1 MTLDADIAAF
11 LARPPAAQPAS
22 LEAIRAETDRVL
34 LTLQGAPEAV
44 DRIEDLSA
52 DSPASDAA
60 VPVRAYWP
68 AGSARGQALPALVF
82 GHAGG
87 WCLVSLKTYDTP
99 CRALANATGCVVFSV
114 DYRLAPEHP
123 YPIPLEDFYRALLW
137 VADHAETLGIDASR
151 ITVAGDS
158 AGANLAAGA
167 ALLARDRGGP
177 RIAHQLLI
185 YPPVDTDL
193 GTASYEAFADGYYLT
208 RETMRFCWEAY
219 LGERLAS
226 PPIYAAPLRADLS
239 SLPPATVMVSECD
252 PLRSEGEAYARKLE
266 ESGVPTNLILL
277 EGMVHGCIH
286 MAGVAPA
293 AAGLFARAG
302 EAVRA
307 GLRSTPSVIA
317 ASEKRTATG
326 N

>member
-11 LARPPAAQPAS
+11 LARLPAPEPAS

-44 DRIEDLSA
+44 DRIEDLAA
-52 DSPASDAA
+52 DDPASNAA
-60 VPVRAYWP
+60 VPIRAYWP

-82 GHAGG
+82 AHAGG
-87 WCLVSLKTYDTP
+87 WCLVSLETYDTP

-123 YPIPLEDFYRALLW
+123 YPAPLEDFYRALVW
-137 VADHAETLGIDASR
+137 VADHAEALGIDAGR
-151 ITVAGDS
+151 IAVAGDS

-167 ALLARDRGGP
+167 ALLARDRRGP
-177 RIAHQLLI
+177 SIAHQLLI

-193 GTASYEAFADGYYLT
+193 GTASYEAFGDGYYLT

-219 LGERLAS
+219 LGEGLAS
-226 PPIYAAPLRADLS
+226 PPVYAAPLRADLS
-239 SLPPATVMVSECD
+239 NLPPSTVMVNEYD
-252 PLRSEGEAYARKLE
+252 PLRSEGEAYARKLA
-266 ESGVPTNLILL
+266 ESGVPTRLILL

-293 AAGLFARAG
+293 AGGLFVRAG
-302 EAVRA
+302 EAIRT
-307 GLRSTPSVIA
+307 GLQPPPVIV
-317 ASEKRTATG
+317 ASENHAAAG
-326 N
+326 I